1 MGTEKPLS
9 DINFFICSTYVDLKA
24 HREAVINTIRS
35 HAGVIN
41 AQEFFGARDQKPLA
55 TCLEEVD
62 KADVFLLFLGHR
74 YGTADPELKKSF
86 VECEYER
93 AIARKLPTF
102 AYVMSDDHPFPF
114 THASFHDEKTKL
126 EDFKARIKKDL
137 TVDFFTTPD
146 DLAKKVYAD
155 LVRSLPDRGFKLGL
169 DQAESS
175 LPTPQEVLRDFG
187 LLPKLHHGRQLELR
201 VKFSDPLR
209 ASEDECEAFGYSYGS
224 ALKRTFKV
232 ADKSLEDL
240 VRSLAIF
247 AEDDDALRLQK
258 VASGK
263 EVNVVAKTIQGEY
276 TRSEPVYGFQIEP
289 HPYLPVESI
298 SALERRRVVV
308 RHDTTSHLICGL
320 QFVEAMVPKETP

>member
-1 MGTEKPLS
+1 MGSEKPLS
-9 DINFFICSTYVDLKA
+9 DINFFICSTYVDLKQ

-74 YGTADPELKKSF
+74 YGTADPESKKSF

-93 AIARKLPTF
+93 ATALKLPKF
-102 AYVMSDDHPFPF
+102 VYVMSDDYPFPY

-126 EDFKARIKKDL
+126 DDFKARITKDL

-155 LVRSLPDRGFKLGL
+155 LVRSLPDKGFKLGL
-169 DQAESS
+169 DQAKAS
-175 LPTPQEVLRDFG
+175 LPTPHEVLRDFN
-187 LLPKLHHGRQLELR
+187 LLPKLNHGRQLELR
-201 VKFSDPLR
+201 VKFSDPMR

-224 ALKRTFKV
+224 TLKRTIKV
-232 ADKSLEDL
+232 TDKALQDM
-240 VRSLAIF
+240 VGWLAVF
-247 AEDDDALRLQK
+247 AEDDDALQLQK
-258 VASGK
+258 VASGS
-263 EVNVVAKTIQGEY
+263 EVSIVAKTIQGEY
-276 TRSEPVYGFQIEP
+276 TRSEPVYGFRVEP
-289 HPYLPVESI
+289 HPYMANVILGS
-298 SALERRRVVV
+298 SMDRTRVVV
-308 RHDTTSHLICGL
+308 GRNTTSHMLCGL
-320 QFVEAMVPKETP
+320 QFVEAMAK

>member
-41 AQEFFGARDQKPLA
+41 AQEFFGARDQRPLA

-74 YGTADPELKKSF
+74 YGTADPESKKSF

-93 AIARKLPTF
+93 AIGRSLPRF
-102 AYVMSDDHPFPF
+102 AYVIGDDHPFPF
-114 THASFHDEKTKL
+114 AHASFHDEKSKL
-126 EDFKARIKKDL
+126 DAFKERVTKDL

-155 LVRSLPDRGFKLGL
+155 LVRRLPERGFKLGL
-169 DQAESS
+169 DQAKSS
-175 LPTPQEVLRDFG
+175 LPTPHEVLRDFT
-187 LLPKLHHGRQLELR
+187 LLPKLNHGRQLELR
-201 VKFSDPLR
+201 VKLSDPLR

-232 ADKSLEDL
+232 TDKSLEDL

-247 AEDDDALRLQK
+247 AEDDDALELQK
-258 VASGK
+258 VASAS
-263 EVNVVAKTIQGEY
+263 EVTIVAKTIQGEY
-276 TRSEPVYGFQIEP
+276 TRSEPVYGFRVEP
-289 HPYLPVESI
+289 HPYVPNIGVA
-298 SALERRRVVV
+298 SALERTRVVV
-308 RHDTTSHLICGL
+308 GRNTTSHLVCGL
-320 QFVEAMVPKETP
+320 QFVEATAT